1 MSHNGDIGYARI
13 WGYVCVDCPQFAI
26 FACVPM
32 CPCACV
38 RNRDYSTFYTHVCCV
53 LCMWNRDRHS
63 VSPCAHVRMRILAS
77 SAHTTRAH
85 NAHTHTSSAHSPSE
99 TQRLQPELQRTH
111 SGRSPQA
118 TVTTL
123 ARVERPQPGCKYFGP
138 PRGVS
143 ALPALTLNFARVSA
157 SLYRSLAFYFLL
169 ALAPIRTRLCAP

>member
-1 MSHNGDIGYARI
+1 
-13 WGYVCVDCPQFAI
+13 
-26 FACVPM
+26 
-32 CPCACV
+32 
-38 RNRDYSTFYTHVCCV
+38 
-53 LCMWNRDRHS
+53 
-63 VSPCAHVRMRILAS
+63 MRILAS